1 MQTEPAAGAAA
12 ADRMLHQS
20 SCCQNQA
27 QPALVLGSCPWA
39 KKKQQSH
46 SAVWCFNSPPRNT
59 NRVALSRPA
68 QHPFSK
74 CSEQADAHAQGWLP
88 NTPTGYP
95 LLRVLLQPSLKL
107 KGSWIGRAA
116 DLPACQHHP
125 ARLCRV
131 SHTHFMWV
139 TSSFKIR
146 QLPMLLSHLHYLAVS
161 FQSRKFPQLLK
172 TRVKSQAS

>member
-1 MQTEPAAGAAA
+1 
-12 ADRMLHQS
+12 MLHQS

-46 SAVWCFNSPPRNT
+46 SAVRCFNSPPRNT
-59 NRVALSRPA
+59 NRAALSRPA